1 MCSEEILSYIYLNI
15 YSIHELIS
23 NENLGKINDETEIP
37 NILNTYNQKKT
48 FNGNND
54 LYLIDNS
61 YLWIIYIKEKLTL

>member
-61 YLWIIYIKEKLTL
+61 YLLIIYIKEKLTL

>member
-1 MCSEEILSYIYLNI
+1 MCSEKILSYIYPNI
-15 YSIHELIS
+15 YSIHELIG

-37 NILNTYNQKKT
+37 NILNTYNKKKT

-61 YLWIIYIKEKLTL
+61 YLLIKI

>member
-37 NILNTYNQKKT
+37 NILNTYN
-48 FNGNND
+48 
-54 LYLIDNS
+54 
-61 YLWIIYIKEKLTL
+61 

>member
-1 MCSEEILSYIYLNI
+1 MCSEEILSYIYINI